1 MRERTMGGGGGW
13 GAAAGCR
20 VRLQRA
26 CAGLHAVLLLCSVV
40 PRAGPSRSPLEQEE
54 D

>member
-1 MRERTMGGGGGW
+1 MRERTMGLGRGV
-13 GAAAGCR
+13 AAGCR

-26 CAGLHAVLLLCSVV
+26 CAGRHAALLLCSVV
-40 PRAGPSRSPLEQEE
+40 PRAGPIRSPLEQEE